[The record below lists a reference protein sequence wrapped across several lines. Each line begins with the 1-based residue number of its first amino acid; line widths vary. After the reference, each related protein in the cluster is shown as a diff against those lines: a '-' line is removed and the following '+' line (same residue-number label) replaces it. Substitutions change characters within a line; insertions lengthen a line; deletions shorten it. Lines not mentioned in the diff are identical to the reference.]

1 MRRIIDSPLLQP
13 RNKGLS
19 CRVRFHHPNL
29 LFVSFSRR
37 VQRPLCCT
45 RTPTAVKGN
54 AFARFRTTA
63 CRLRNDRTLSAS
75 GRFSTWDSPPS
86 IPLNLYSKGAAPRE
100 GLLLFS
106 GSDYSIAVRFLF
118 VNDLINKNQA
128 ECSAKTPN
136 FPASRQRPLQRGALA
151 DSLRRRAKG
160 KPPCVSVGAQRQQL
174 RFSGR
179 SERRSD
185 RRRSSRPGP
194 GPCVFT
200 SRMIRIRPLYVP
212 RREKMHEPAQP
223 N

>member
-1 MRRIIDSPLLQP
+1 MFGSITLEPPLVFLPRTGTGRR
-13 RNKGLS
+13 
-19 CRVRFHHPNL
+19 
-29 LFVSFSRR
+29 
-37 VQRPLCCT
+37 T

-54 AFARFRTTA
+54 AYARFRTTA
-63 CRLRNDRTLSAS
+63 CRLRSHRTLSAS
-75 GRFSTWDSPPS
+75 GRFSTSDSPPS

-106 GSDYSIAVRFLF
+106 GSGYSIAVRFLF

-200 SRMIRIRPLYVP
+200 SR
-212 RREKMHEPAQP
+212 
-223 N
+223 